1 MEVVI
6 RCIYYCA
13 SGFRTIAS
21 TYFPSRF
28 YCRGFGENS
37 PLCVRGPQNQW
48 IVCSTCRCTAII
60 LIFPLFVLYGFF
72 SSTLCHHDVPSE
84 RISRWMECS
93 NIRMVRAFLRE
104 YNNSQKKEKKRKIF
118 DSSKFHSFGTKKKFY
133 CSFFFFFF
141 FGISS
146 AGSTIFFCSMF

>member
-104 YNNSQKKEKKRKIF
+104 YNNSRKKEKKEKYSILRNFIRLERRKNSIVP
-118 DSSKFHSFGTKKKFY
+118 
-133 CSFFFFFF
+133 FFFF

-146 AGSTIFFCSMF
+146 AGSMIFFCSTF